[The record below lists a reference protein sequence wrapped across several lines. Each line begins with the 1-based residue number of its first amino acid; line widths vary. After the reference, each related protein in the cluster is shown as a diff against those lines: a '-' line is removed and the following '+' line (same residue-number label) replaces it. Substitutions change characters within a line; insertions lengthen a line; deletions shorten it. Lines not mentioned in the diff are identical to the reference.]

1 MSDDIELGLLS
12 GGSSR
17 SSSSNTLFDRSRLH
31 PGYGASKLPVK
42 PSSGATVGA
51 GSAYNKIFEGQ
62 LGTAAAE
69 SDVFGLKAQRSKD
82 LETQRIFD
90 LERRQSN
97 ILYANE
103 IKPPTLNWNKQTKS
117 QYPKHWKQ
125 ARLLRDK
132 AKQPVK
138 QGLTLPFS
146 KNIGPGNS
154 IQPALTRSDSIA
166 AGHDLHY
173 QHSKKDSDVL
183 SADREAISH
192 FAYEAV
198 NPADPISQLQAG
210 IGLVGLGAKNTVESL
225 SGKVYYGNYV
235 FTLS

>member
-12 GGSSR
+12 GSSSR
-17 SSSSNTLFDRSRLH
+17 SSSSNTLFDRSRIH
-31 PGYGASKLPVK
+31 PGYGASRLPIK

-51 GSAYNKIFEGQ
+51 GSAYNKIFESQ
-62 LGTAAAE
+62 LGKAA
-69 SDVFGLKAQRSKD
+69 SDSDIFGLKAQRSKD
-82 LETQRIFD
+82 LETQRLFD
-90 LERRQSN
+90 SERGLGN
-97 ILYANE
+97 ILYASE
-103 IKPPTLNWNKQTKS
+103 IKPPTLSWNKQTKS
-117 QYPKHWKQ
+117 QYPKHWKH

-132 AKQPVK
+132 VKQPVK

-154 IQPALTRSDSIA
+154 IQPPLTRSDSIA

-173 QHSKKDSDVL
+173 QHSKKNIDVL

-192 FAYEAV
+192 FAYETV

-210 IGLVGLGAKNTVESL
+210 IGLVGLGAKNAVESL
-225 SGKVYYGNYV
+225 SGKVYYGKYV